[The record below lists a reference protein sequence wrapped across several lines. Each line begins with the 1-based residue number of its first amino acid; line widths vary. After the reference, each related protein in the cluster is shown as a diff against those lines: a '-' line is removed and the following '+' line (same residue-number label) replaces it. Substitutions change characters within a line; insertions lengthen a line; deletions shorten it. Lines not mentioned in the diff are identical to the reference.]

1 MTVDFYNKNAND
13 FFNTTVSA
21 DMTET
26 NAEFLKYVKC
36 NGSILDAGCGS
47 GRDSL
52 FFLGKGFSVV
62 SIDASDEMVR
72 LSSELTGQKTIKMMF
87 QDMNFNDEFDGVW
100 ACASLLHVSKN
111 EIDDVIERI
120 VKSLKAKG
128 IFYASFKYGDGELVR
143 DGRLFNSYNEE
154 TLKSLIDMHKN
165 LKSLRIWKTQDVRP
179 GRENEYWVNVLCKK
193 IILCTK

>member
-1 MTVDFYNKNAND
+1 MSIDFYNKNAND

-21 DMTET
+21 DMTAT

-36 NGSILDAGCGS
+36 NGKILDAGCGS

-100 ACASLLHVSKN
+100 ACASLLHVSKK

-120 VKSLKAKG
+120 SNSLKLNG
-128 IFYASFKYGDGELVR
+128 IFYASFKYGEGELVR

-154 TLKSLIDMHKN
+154 TLKNLIDMHK
-165 LKSLRIWKTQDVRP
+165 SLEVQKIWKTQDVRP
-179 GRENEYWVNVLCKK
+179 DRENEYWVNVLCKK
-193 IILCTK
+193 I

>member
-1 MTVDFYNKNAND
+1 MSLDFYNKNSKE
-13 FFNTTVSA
+13 FFDNTVSA
-21 DMTET
+21 DMTE
-26 NAEFLKYVKC
+26 AYIDFLKYIEP
-36 NGSILDAGCGS
+36 NGKILDAGCGS

-120 VKSLKAKG
+120 SNSLKGNG
-128 IFYASFKYGDGELVR
+128 IFYASFKYGGGEIVR

-154 TLKSLIDMHKN
+154 TLKTLIEMQKN
-165 LKSLRIWKTQDVRP
+165 LEVLKIWKTQDVRP
-179 GRENEYWVNVLCKK
+179 DRENEYWVNVLCKK
-193 IILCTK
+193 V